1 MDNQQLEIEYQKNE
15 VKRKLFYKWKR
26 ELRIYTADK
35 LGSYK
40 KRFNNPVDMN
50 HKLIGMRILE
60 NEEINKVFQKWKQ
73 RETIKL
79 ERYKHLEKNKHKL
92 IGIEKEAYIKLRNEY
107 KEVA

>member
-35 LGSYK
+35 LGSYH
-40 KRFNNPVDMN
+40 KRFDNIADMN
-50 HKLIGMRILE
+50 QRLIGMQILE
-60 NEEINKVFQKWKQ
+60 DEKINKVFQKWKQ

-79 ERYKHLEKNKHKL
+79 ERLKQTK
-92 IGIEKEAYIKLRNEY
+92 
-107 KEVA
+107 